1 MIFESKLPN
10 INVPDINLA
19 QFVLDECKSRTQAHD
34 AVFVDSETNEAITVE
49 QLELFVHGFANG
61 LRKRGINEG
70 DVVATVAGN
79 SLTNAQCKAI
89 VVGDGMLDTVTQ
101 ALDLLE
107 YPIDHILA
115 LDESRTN
122 GPTSIF
128 RMLTNTAPAFT
139 PVDHNSAAYL
149 CYSSGTTGKPKGV
162 ILTHANMIANAMQI
176 NGLKQLDIGTRL
188 QETYL
193 GLAPFCHAYGLS
205 YVLHSSVSLG
215 GRIIVMRNY
224 SFPLFLR
231 AIEQHRITF
240 GYVYAYDTVGRGGA

>member
-34 AVFVDSETNEAITVE
+34 AVFVDSETNESITVE

-61 LRKRGINEG
+61 LRKCGINEG

-79 SLTNAQCKAI
+79 SQARAVCTPANPSYTPRELAHQLTNAQCKAI

-139 PVDHNSAAYL
+139 PVDHSSAAYL

-176 NGLKQLDIGTRL
+176 NGLKQLDIGT
-188 QETYL
+188 
-193 GLAPFCHAYGLS
+193 
-205 YVLHSSVSLG
+205 
-215 GRIIVMRNY
+215 
-224 SFPLFLR
+224 
-231 AIEQHRITF
+231 
-240 GYVYAYDTVGRGGA
+240 